1 MKKMLTLG
9 LVLALM
15 MMFTV
20 GVMADGHDTGPGFD
34 EPDWEYGE
42 GIFEGWSALEEP
54 FFAANPV
61 THSDHVIIKNL
72 NPNDY
77 PKDFLNYE
85 VGDQE
90 ATVII
95 PAVANIPCYIRFTL
109 TGNGS
114 TATLKSLGANS
125 TGTVNWNNASE
136 YYDAAGSHV
145 MLFDARMS
153 GFIDEYWNAV
163 GAEDPEFSTIPN
175 KYITACDLWTAEIY
189 SNLNYRLG
197 VSADTLEGR
206 DDTGNELTIEMRYT
220 NHAAPGWSNGF
231 ELPELDDEIT
241 IGDFDAT
248 DTTTLTMQFRVPFEN
263 TAADRYTG
271 DVYFKAYTF

>member
-20 GVMADGHDTGPGFD
+20 GVTADGHDTGPGFD
-34 EPDWEYGE
+34 EPDWEYGV
-42 GIFEGWSALEEP
+42 GIFDGWSALEEP

-61 THSDHVIIKNL
+61 THSDHVIIENL
-72 NPNDY
+72 DPNEY
-77 PKDFLNYE
+77 PRDFLSYE

-90 ATVII
+90 ARVII

-114 TATLKSLGANS
+114 TATLKSLGAGS
-125 TGTVNWNNASE
+125 TGTVDWNTAGTE
-136 YYDAAGSHV
+136 YEAAGNHY
-145 MLFDARMS
+145 MLFDARMA
-153 GFIDEYWNAV
+153 GFIDENWNAV

-189 SNLNYRLG
+189 SNLEYHLG
-197 VSADTLEGR
+197 VSAETLVGR
-206 DDTGNELTIEMRYT
+206 DNNDNELTIQMRYT
-220 NHAAPGWSNGF
+220 NHAAPGWVETGD
-231 ELPELDDEIT
+231 LPIPEDEEK
-241 IGDFDAT
+241 IGPFDAT
-248 DTTTLTMQFRVPFEN
+248 DTTTLTMQFRVPFEDSV
-263 TAADRYTG
+263 ADHYTG
-271 DVYFKAYTF
+271 DVYFRAYNL